1 MLTVVG
7 FGVLAIAV
15 RALRALELAAP
26 KLHPCLSRPIW
37 RNSDKV
43 FNEKEKISM
52 GIKANYKLTVHGE
65 DAAFS
70 QGVEFLETPEKVLQ
84 KAAEERY
91 SLFGQTNEYLADFQL
106 KMLKASKKYPSLLF
120 EVKCEFPE
128 DGGYYTKVY
137 FQDGKMAQYDAV
149 MTFPPFNAADLK

>member
-1 MLTVVG
+1 
-7 FGVLAIAV
+7 
-15 RALRALELAAP
+15 
-26 KLHPCLSRPIW
+26 
-37 RNSDKV
+37 
-43 FNEKEKISM
+43 M
-52 GIKANYKLTVHGE
+52 GIEANYKLTVHGE
-65 DAAFS
+65 DAAFE
-70 QGVEFLETPEKVLQ
+70 QGVEFLESPEKVLQ

-91 SLFGQTNEYLADFQL
+91 SLFGSTGEYLDNFKP

-149 MTFPPFNAADLK
+149 MTYPPFNVGDLK